1 MFKSFIAVGIGYLP
15 WLIPL
20 YNQTRK
26 VGSGFWLGTPTL
38 ADFIGILGKYLGAGI
53 PHPWWQVAVLLSVF
67 VFIVRRWSKIEKSD
81 FFLLSWFLAPIAFTW
96 IVSQFFQSIF
106 FDRYLLYVI
115 PGAMLLAASRG
126 RRRSAIFIGALIL
139 VFLNID
145 IHYFAHPTKRP
156 FRELSNYVKE
166 TRQEGDYLINWNA
179 AAHHLWET
187 KYYEIPAPIYIPEDV
202 ELPFFVG
209 TALMEEEDVISELP
223 EDASR
228 IGVVTS
234 GSVDEIALPG
244 YTEVEAKNFR
254 NPWEYASQIN
264 FAWYQR
270 D

>member
-1 MFKSFIAVGIGYLP
+1 
-15 WLIPL
+15 
-20 YNQTRK
+20 
-26 VGSGFWLGTPTL
+26 
-38 ADFIGILGKYLGAGI
+38 
-53 PHPWWQVAVLLSVF
+53 
-67 VFIVRRWSKIEKSD
+67 
-81 FFLLSWFLAPIAFTW
+81 
-96 IVSQFFQSIF
+96 
-106 FDRYLLYVI
+106 
-115 PGAMLLAASRG
+115 MLLAASRG

-145 IHYFAHPTKRP
+145 IHYFAHPTKKP